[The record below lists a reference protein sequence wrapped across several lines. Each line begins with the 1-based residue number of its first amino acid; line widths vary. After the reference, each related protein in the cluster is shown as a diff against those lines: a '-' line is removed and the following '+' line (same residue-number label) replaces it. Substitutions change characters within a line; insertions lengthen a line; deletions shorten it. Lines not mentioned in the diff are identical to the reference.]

1 MRKIISLSCGYGNQE
16 CLEESSRL
24 FNNWIKRGQKLSP
37 DIREYAFKYGMQS
50 SGSDEDWNKLWD
62 MWRTE
67 VSASEKS
74 KLLTAL
80 TSVTNTQ
87 LISKLIS
94 YANDSSIINDQDFFP
109 VQQSI
114 ASNSPIGRQLVWD
127 YLRNNWNY
135 LVERFT
141 VNDKRLGNYFS
152 SISISFAT
160 ETQLKEMLDF
170 FAKYPDSGAG
180 QNARNQ
186 ALENARNNI
195 KWLEMHEKNVLNWF
209 NSNSQQYLEKKIK
222 ISIK

>member
-1 MRKIISLSCGYGNQE
+1 MRKIISLACSNGNQE

-24 FNNWIKRGQKLSP
+24 FKNWIKRGQKILP

-67 VSASEKS
+67 VFASEKS

-80 TSVTNTQ
+80 TSVTNTK

-94 YANDSSIINDQDFFP
+94 YTNDSSIINDQDFFY

-127 YLRNNWNY
+127 YLRSNWEY

-141 VNDKRLGNYFS
+141 VNDKRLGKYVS

-160 ETQLKEMLDF
+160 ETRLKEMLDF
-170 FAKYPDSGAG
+170 FAKYPDYGAG
-180 QNARNQ
+180 ENARNQ
-186 ALENARNNI
+186 ALENVRNNI
-195 KWLEMHEKNVLNWF
+195 KWLEMHENNVLNWF
-209 NSNSQQYLEKKIK
+209 NSNSQQIFREED
-222 ISIK
+222 